1 MDAPKISPFVLWFFR
16 LIVRVW
22 FQFHFASVLTL
33 NTEPFTHAAET
44 TPLIIYGNHSS
55 WWDPM
60 IAVLLAA
67 KLMPQRSHYAPIDET
82 SLAEHGILGK
92 IGIFPVDIHSPRGAR
107 QFFLASLTILQQRG
121 VLWITP
127 QGRFADTR
135 ETDLAFKPGLA
146 SVASRFGRCTLIPLA
161 TEYTFWNERRPQA
174 LVHFG
179 EPIHVPEGAS
189 KLELNKELE
198 QALERTMNELKTQC
212 LTRNFA
218 NFKRLPLWRKVAGA

>member
-1 MDAPKISPFVLWFFR
+1 MDAPNISPFVLWFFR

-22 FQFHFASVLTL
+22 FQFHFTSVLTL
-33 NTEPFTHAAET
+33 NTKPFTQAAET

-67 KLMPQRSHYAPIDET
+67 KLMPDRSHYAPIDET

-92 IGIFPVDIHSPRGAR
+92 IGIFPIDIRSTRGAR
-107 QFFLASLTILQQRG
+107 QFLQATMTILQQRG

-135 ETDLAFKPGLA
+135 EADLAFKPGLA
-146 SVASRFGRCTLIPLA
+146 SVASRLDRCTLIPLA

-174 LVHFG
+174 LLHFG
-179 EPIHVPEGAS
+179 EPIHVSEGAGRAA
-189 KLELNKELE
+189 LNEQLE
-198 QALERTMNELKTQC
+198 QALQQTMDELKTQS
-212 LTRNFA
+212 LTRNAA
-218 NFKRLPLWRKVAGA
+218 NFKRLPLWKKVSG